1 MLSSILNT
9 PYPPPDLLHPM
20 AEKIQ
25 IISTPPQQSERSEA
39 SMPSADQQVSAA
51 PAVTAEPVAA
61 EKTATA

>member
-1 MLSSILNT
+1 
-9 PYPPPDLLHPM
+9 M

-39 SMPSADQQVSAA
+39 SIPSADQQVSAA